1 MATKK
6 SKKTTKPVIKDLKTS
21 KRQVS
26 AEEADATRGGAL
38 LTIPTRVMAT
48 KPKPQEPSKT
58 IVSTDITHTSD
69 GDVDVKTD

>member
-6 SKKTTKPVIKDLKTS
+6 SKKAVKPAIKDLKAS
-21 KRQVS
+21 KKPVS
-26 AEEADATRGGAL
+26 AEEADAIRGGAMSTL
-38 LTIPTRVMAT
+38 PFKEIMA